1 MKSAIRTARKAFIE
15 KAFYS
20 KRLREVWKVIH
31 RVLKP
36 SAMSLRFHPDELI
49 DFFATIAQR
58 MLETRATPI
67 EDLTCLIDNLPDDP
81 TGGMRFQPSPVTSG
95 NVLLVIKNLLSD
107 CSTCADQ
114 ISNRFIKTVA

>member
-1 MKSAIRTARKAFIE
+1 M
-15 KAFYS
+15 
-20 KRLREVWKVIH
+20 
-31 RVLKP
+31 LKP
-36 SAMSLRFHPDELI
+36 SAMSLRFDPDELI

-95 NVLLVIKNLLSD
+95 NVLQVIKNLLSD

-114 ISNRFIKTVA
+114 ISNRFIKPVA